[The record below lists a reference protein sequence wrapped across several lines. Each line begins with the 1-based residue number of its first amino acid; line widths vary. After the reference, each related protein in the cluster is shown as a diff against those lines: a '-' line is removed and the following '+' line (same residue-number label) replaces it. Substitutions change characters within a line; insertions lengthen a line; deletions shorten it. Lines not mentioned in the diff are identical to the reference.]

1 MAYTFRP
8 RKTNHFTGLVAESLK
23 VVLKTQQSVRPLR
36 VAACR
41 QKELLCVTAFQEM
54 EWILIDEV
62 DATDIDRSNITDDEN
77 ESEFRAPVF
86 DTDEV
91 VPILPDETE
100 NSVY

>member
-23 VVLKTQQSVRPLR
+23 VVLKTQQFVRPLR

>member
-1 MAYTFRP
+1 M
-8 RKTNHFTGLVAESLK
+8 
-23 VVLKTQQSVRPLR
+23 
-36 VAACR
+36 
-41 QKELLCVTAFQEM
+41 TAFQEM